1 MTSMN
6 SGSPLPLR
14 DPGSKKWYELK
25 PSIGTKIILPY
36 LMLTLI
42 VAGIGTFVIS
52 NLVASSLQERFN
64 NQLLDA
70 GRRVAESTVQYEA
83 NRLQILRAVA
93 GTFGVPEALNDAD
106 AAALA
111 RLVPQIIANSD
122 SHVVKLLNMAGIEV
136 YGWQQLP
143 NVETAVP
150 AESAGEDLSN
160 ISEVQRVLAGEID
173 EFGDKRVVLH
183 ETDGELVL
191 YTIGP
196 VFLNG
201 EQVGV
206 VMIGDEVRQMVE
218 DLTIA
223 SVARVTIYDK
233 NGQVLDTT
241 LGGAEDPVTITGLA
255 DLNETPEKYQEVIA
269 NASKQTQLR
278 DVSFLE
284 RDVSLLE
291 QDYLLAYGDWRLRE
305 QSFGMFSVAL
315 SSNFIISALATS
327 RNQFSLI
334 FAGATIAVL
343 AVGFL
348 TAQRIVK
355 PVDRLVETALAVT
368 AGDLDRR
375 SGVQTKDEIGKLAQT
390 FDYMTATLAQRNQ
403 ELTEQ
408 ASKLEAVLNSI
419 VDGVIVLDMDEQI
432 ITTNLAAEKLLADMS
447 YDFNAGPMRELTA
460 PGFRASSST
469 ETPSLLSTTS
479 SGPKRYQ
486 VGNRILSTLAAPVTT
501 PTGEQIGTVIVLR
514 DITSEAEADQLKD
527 AFITSISH
535 ELRTPLTV
543 IKVYTDLM
551 QRTANG
557 NLDERHIGF
566 LDKISKNSLHLEQHI
581 NQLINISEIQAGT
594 FNIEK
599 QKVDFV
605 SLVQK
610 VAEIWKERITS
621 KGLTFEV
628 DLPDEPVWIDA
639 DPNQLNWAIEVLLS
653 NAQNYTQTGG
663 IVVHLFV
670 ENSEARLAVI
680 DTGIGIAS
688 ADQPHLFDRFFRASN
703 AMNYNV
709 RGVGLGLYIA
719 RSIVELLDGRIQL
732 ESESGKGSIFTITLP
747 LYELAHE
754 PA

>member
-6 SGSPLPLR
+6 DGSPLSLR
-14 DPGSKKWYELK
+14 DPDRKKWFELK
-25 PSIGTKIILPY
+25 LSIGTKIILPY

-42 VAGIGTFVIS
+42 VAGIGAFVIS
-52 NLVASSLQERFN
+52 NLVASSLQERFD

-70 GRRVAESTVQYEA
+70 GRRVSESTVQYEES
-83 NRLQILRAVA
+83 RLQTLRAVV
-93 GTFGVPEALNDAD
+93 GTVGVSDALANAD
-106 AAALA
+106 ATTLA
-111 RLVPQIIANSD
+111 QLVPQIIANND
-122 SHVVKLLNMAGIEV
+122 SHAVKLLGRDGIEV

-143 NVETAVP
+143 NLDTAVP
-150 AESAGEDLSN
+150 PESTGENLAN
-160 ISEVQRVLAGEID
+160 IPEISRVLAGETD

-183 ETDGELVL
+183 ETNGELVL
-191 YTIGP
+191 YTAGP
-196 VFLNG
+196 IFLNG

-206 VMIGDEVRQMVE
+206 VMIGDELRQMVE

-223 SVARVTIYDK
+223 AVARITIYDN
-233 NGQVLDTT
+233 NGQLLETT
-241 LGGAEDPVTITGLA
+241 LGGTQNAEDVETLSR
-255 DLNETPEKYQEVIA
+255 LNETSEKYLEVIA
-269 NASKQTQLR
+269 TAPFETQLR

-284 RDVSLLE
+284 
-291 QDYLLAYGDWRLRE
+291 QDYLLAFGDWRLRE

-315 SSNFIISALATS
+315 SSNFILSTLATS

-343 AVGFL
+343 AVGFF
-348 TAQRIVK
+348 TAQQIIQ
-355 PVDRLVETALAVT
+355 PVDKLVETALAVT
-368 AGDLDRR
+368 AGDLERR
-375 SGVQTKDEIGKLAQT
+375 SGIQTKDEIGKLAQT
-390 FDYMTATLAQRNQ
+390 FDYMTAALGQRNQ

-408 ASKLEAVLNSI
+408 ASKLEAILNSI
-419 VDGVIVLDMDEQI
+419 VDGVIVLDMDEEI
-432 ITTNLAAEKLLADMS
+432 ITTNSAADKLLVDMS
-447 YDFNAGPMRELTA
+447 YDFNTGPMRELSLPDSNSPDA
-460 PGFRASSST
+460 AET
-469 ETPSLLSTTS
+469 ESLFSATNYES
-479 SGPKRYQ
+479 KRFQ

-501 PTGEQIGTVIVLR
+501 PDGDQIGTVIVLR

-557 NLDERHIGF
+557 QLDERHIGF
-566 LDKISKNSLHLEQHI
+566 LDKISRNSLYLEQHI

-594 FNIEK
+594 FNIEM

-605 SLVQK
+605 ALVQK
-610 VAEIWKERITS
+610 VAEIWQERITS
-621 KGLTFEV
+621 KDLTFEV
-628 DLPDEPVWIDA
+628 DIPNEPIWINA

-653 NAQNYTQTGG
+653 NAQNYTQEGG
-663 IVVHLFV
+663 INVNLFV
-670 ENSEARLAVI
+670 ENSEACLSVT
-680 DTGIGIAS
+680 DSGIGIAV

-719 RSIVELLDGRIQL
+719 RSIVELLNGRIWL
-732 ESESGKGSIFTITLP
+732 ESESGVGSTFKIALP
-747 LYELAHE
+747 LSELSHE